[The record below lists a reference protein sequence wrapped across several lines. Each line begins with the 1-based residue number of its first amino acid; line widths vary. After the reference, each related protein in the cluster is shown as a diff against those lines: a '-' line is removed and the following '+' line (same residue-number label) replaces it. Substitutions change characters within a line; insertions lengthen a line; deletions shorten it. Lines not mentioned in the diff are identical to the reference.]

1 MDCTGPNNY
10 YIHDH
15 TGEFAGEVSQI
26 ISNNTVIG
34 DNEDTCEWVPEMN
47 GHWCHTE

>member
-15 TGEFAGEVSQI
+15 TGEFVGEVSQI